1 MPSLGVKLGRA
12 YARDLIDSAYSHCN
26 IIIPV
31 PLHNLRKKERGY
43 NQSELIALGV
53 GEILNIPVLTDALVR
68 NVNNPT
74 QTDKHRFERWENV
87 SDIFSVL
94 NPNRI
99 EGRHILLIDDV
110 ITTGSTIEACA
121 KELLSVKGVRVSV
134 AVLAMA

>member
-12 YARDLIDSAYSHCN
+12 YAEDLKNSVYSHCD

-31 PLHNLRKKERGY
+31 PLHNSRKKGRGY
-43 NQSELIALGV
+43 NQSELIAKGI
-53 GEILNIPVLTDALVR
+53 GEILNIPVFTNLLVR

-87 SDIFSVL
+87 SDIFSIQS
-94 NPNRI
+94 NEQI
-99 EGRHILLIDDV
+99 EGRHILLVDDV
-110 ITTGSTIEACA
+110 ITTGSTLEACA
-121 KELLSVKGVRVSV
+121 KELLSVKGVRVSL